1 MFLSYL
7 RDFEIK
13 GIGGLEYMQ
22 NAEEDANIHPRRSGG
37 FGPSFDKEYHK
48 YKPKDEPVEEW
59 DDRVEL
65 YEL

>member
-1 MFLSYL
+1 
-7 RDFEIK
+7 
-13 GIGGLEYMQ
+13 MQ
-22 NAEEDANIHPRRSGG
+22 NTEEDANIHPHRSGG
-37 FGPSFDKEYHK
+37 FGPSFNKEYHK